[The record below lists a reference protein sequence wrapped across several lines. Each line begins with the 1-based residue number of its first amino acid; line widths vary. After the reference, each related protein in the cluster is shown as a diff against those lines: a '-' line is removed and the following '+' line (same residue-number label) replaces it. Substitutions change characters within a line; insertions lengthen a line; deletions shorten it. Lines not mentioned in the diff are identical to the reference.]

1 MNRLVVCLLIGTV
14 GAFVCKCAFEALVCV
29 RTVVETGV
37 FETVVC
43 KCAFE
48 AFEYV
53 RAVAETGAFEAIV
66 FECAFEAAFEA
77 LTCMRATV
85 HLRC

>member
-1 MNRLVVCLLIGTV
+1 MVCLLNGAV
-14 GAFVCKCAFEALVCV
+14 GAFVCKCACDVLVCV

-53 RAVAETGAFEAIV
+53 RAAAETGAFEAIV
-66 FECAFEAAFEA
+66 FVCAFETAFQA
-77 LTCMRATV
+77 FACMRATV

>member
-1 MNRLVVCLLIGTV
+1 
-14 GAFVCKCAFEALVCV
+14 
-29 RTVVETGV
+29 VETGV

-53 RAVAETGAFEAIV
+53 RAAAETGAFEAIV

-77 LTCMRATV
+77 FTCMRAIV
-85 HLRC
+85 LLRC

>member
-1 MNRLVVCLLIGTV
+1 MVCLLIV
-14 GAFVCKCAFEALVCV
+14 AIGAFVCKCAFESLVCV

-53 RAVAETGAFEAIV
+53 CAVVETGAFEAIV
-66 FECAFEAAFEA
+66 FECAFEAVFE
-77 LTCMRATV
+77 
-85 HLRC
+85 HLHACVQQCA

>member
-1 MNRLVVCLLIGTV
+1 MVCVLIGDV
-14 GAFVCKCAFEALVCV
+14 GAVACKYTFEALVCV
-29 RTVVETGV
+29 RTVVETGA

-43 KCAFE
+43 KCAFEAAFE

-66 FECAFEAAFEA
+66 FEAAFEA
-77 LTCMRATV
+77 FTCMRATV
-85 HLRC
+85 RLRC